1 MKVAAAYGVA
11 YSLPVELRPIYLE
24 RGYAPPRNARA
35 SEWLVP
41 IPATYL
47 VGPNGTIALGAVDV
61 GYRNRLHS
69 EQLVTAL
76 KGMRRRGNA

>member
-1 MKVAAAYGVA
+1 MKVAAVYGVA
-11 YSLPVELRPIYLE
+11 YSLPVDE

-35 SEWLVP
+35 GEWLVP
-41 IPATYL
+41 IPATDL

>member
-1 MKVAAAYGVA
+1 MPEIEPGLSAP
-11 YSLPVELRPIYLE
+11 LPAKLRPIYLE

-35 SEWLVP
+35 GEWLVP

-47 VGPNGTIALGAVDV
+47 VSPNGTIVLGAVDV
-61 GYRNRLHS
+61 GHRNRLHS

-76 KGMRRRGNA
+76 NGMRRRGNA